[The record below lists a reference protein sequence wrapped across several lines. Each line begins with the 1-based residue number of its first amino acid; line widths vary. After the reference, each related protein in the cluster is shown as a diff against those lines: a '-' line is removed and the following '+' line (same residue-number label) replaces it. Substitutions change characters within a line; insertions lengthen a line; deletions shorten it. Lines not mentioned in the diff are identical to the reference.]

1 MHGSKQSKAA
11 IARGVI
17 IACALVFLY
26 LPIVTLIVYSF
37 NESRMVT
44 VWTQA
49 SLKWYRA
56 LFNNSDIIRAVGV
69 SLLVAF
75 MTACASVVLGTLA
88 AFVLTRVGS
97 FRGES
102 LFVLLMTAPMVLPE
116 VITGLALL
124 LIFVTLG
131 SHIPI
136 FADRGIWAIWIA
148 HVTFCSAYATMVLP
162 EVITGLAL
170 LLIFVTLGS
179 HIPIFADR
187 GIWAIWIA
195 HVTFC
200 SAYATVVIRS
210 RFRELDTSIEE
221 AAMDLGAG
229 PVKVFFAIILP
240 ALMPSEVAAFL
251 LAFTMSMDDLVIASF
266 IAGPDSTTLPML
278 IFSSVRR
285 GLSPEINALA
295 TIIVFIVSI
304 FTFFAW
310 LSMVKKQKRKRADA
324 AKAEKASAEE
334 QKLHYFAPHGDEM
347 LDSDFKLNPVALAL
361 LQAQAKALSRGE
373 DTAAATALA
382 LKSMR
387 SPNVVDTKGR
397 KAGAVVAA
405 EDGEAVDNTELAE
418 AYATAAEQA
427 LERVERE
434 EAEAALREAQ
444 VQQSKAEPS
453 TVAVSPVVTEEQAAK
468 LEAARKAASEAA
480 SAEVKKSSS
489 SSAKDATA
497 AQRIESEGIAQAGMA
512 RVKLEAA
519 RKAASEAAS
528 AEVKKSSSSSAK
540 DATAAQRIESEG
552 IAQAGMARVLDHE
565 EFGEVKFNPSN
576 GEDQDLIAP
585 APTSMK
591 AKLKGATAPATTST
605 SLADAKARKAATKA
619 AISKAQN
626 SETESNDSLEVA
638 SDKSNAKSSVV
649 ATTASSLAQSKARK
663 AAAAAARARA
673 LASSAS
679 DNKSAAEVT
688 KTSSSDIASANV
700 IDNTDK

>member
-102 LFVLLMTAPMVLPE
+102 LFVLLMTAP
-116 VITGLALL
+116 
-124 LIFVTLG
+124 
-131 SHIPI
+131 
-136 FADRGIWAIWIA
+136 
-148 HVTFCSAYATMVLP
+148 MVLP

-373 DTAAATALA
+373 DTAEATALA

-434 EAEAALREAQ
+434 EAETALREAQ

-453 TVAVSPVVTEEQAAK
+453 TVAVSPVVTEEQAA
-468 LEAARKAASEAA
+468 
-480 SAEVKKSSS
+480 
-489 SSAKDATA
+489 
-497 AQRIESEGIAQAGMA
+497 
-512 RVKLEAA
+512 KLEAA

-619 AISKAQN
+619 AISKAQS

-663 AAAAAARARA
+663 AAAAAARART
-673 LASSAS
+673 LASSDS
-679 DNKSAAEVT
+679 DNKSASEVT
-688 KTSSSDIASANV
+688 NTASTDIASANV

>member
-102 LFVLLMTAPMVLPE
+102 LFVLLMTAP
-116 VITGLALL
+116 
-124 LIFVTLG
+124 
-131 SHIPI
+131 
-136 FADRGIWAIWIA
+136 
-148 HVTFCSAYATMVLP
+148 MVLP

-512 RVKLEAA
+512 RV
-519 RKAASEAAS
+519 
-528 AEVKKSSSSSAK
+528 
-540 DATAAQRIESEG
+540 
-552 IAQAGMARVLDHE
+552 LDHE

-585 APTSMK
+585 AATSMK

-619 AISKAQN
+619 AISKAQS

>member
-102 LFVLLMTAPMVLPE
+102 LFVLLMTAP
-116 VITGLALL
+116 
-124 LIFVTLG
+124 
-131 SHIPI
+131 
-136 FADRGIWAIWIA
+136 
-148 HVTFCSAYATMVLP
+148 MVLP

-512 RVKLEAA
+512 RV
-519 RKAASEAAS
+519 
-528 AEVKKSSSSSAK
+528 
-540 DATAAQRIESEG
+540 
-552 IAQAGMARVLDHE
+552 LDHE

-619 AISKAQN
+619 AISKAQS
-626 SETESNDSLEVA
+626 SETESNDSVEVA

-679 DNKSAAEVT
+679 DNKSASEVT

>member
-102 LFVLLMTAPMVLPE
+102 LFVLLMTAP
-116 VITGLALL
+116 
-124 LIFVTLG
+124 
-131 SHIPI
+131 
-136 FADRGIWAIWIA
+136 
-148 HVTFCSAYATMVLP
+148 MVLP

-512 RVKLEAA
+512 RV
-519 RKAASEAAS
+519 
-528 AEVKKSSSSSAK
+528 
-540 DATAAQRIESEG
+540 
-552 IAQAGMARVLDHE
+552 LDHE

-585 APTSMK
+585 APTCMK

-673 LASSAS
+673 LASSDS

>member
-102 LFVLLMTAPMVLPE
+102 LFVLLMTAP
-116 VITGLALL
+116 
-124 LIFVTLG
+124 
-131 SHIPI
+131 
-136 FADRGIWAIWIA
+136 
-148 HVTFCSAYATMVLP
+148 MVLP

-512 RVKLEAA
+512 RV
-519 RKAASEAAS
+519 
-528 AEVKKSSSSSAK
+528 
-540 DATAAQRIESEG
+540 
-552 IAQAGMARVLDHE
+552 LDHE

-619 AISKAQN
+619 AISKAQS
-626 SETESNDSLEVA
+626 SETESNDSLEVV

>member
-102 LFVLLMTAPMVLPE
+102 LFVLLMTAP
-116 VITGLALL
+116 
-124 LIFVTLG
+124 
-131 SHIPI
+131 
-136 FADRGIWAIWIA
+136 
-148 HVTFCSAYATMVLP
+148 MVLP

-512 RVKLEAA
+512 RV
-519 RKAASEAAS
+519 
-528 AEVKKSSSSSAK
+528 
-540 DATAAQRIESEG
+540 
-552 IAQAGMARVLDHE
+552 LDHE

-619 AISKAQN
+619 AISKAQS

-688 KTSSSDIASANV
+688 KSSSSDIASANV

>member
-102 LFVLLMTAPMVLPE
+102 LFVLLMTAP
-116 VITGLALL
+116 
-124 LIFVTLG
+124 
-131 SHIPI
+131 
-136 FADRGIWAIWIA
+136 
-148 HVTFCSAYATMVLP
+148 MVLP

-444 VQQSKAEPS
+444 VQQRKAEPS
-453 TVAVSPVVTEEQAAK
+453 TVAVSPVVTEEQAA
-468 LEAARKAASEAA
+468 
-480 SAEVKKSSS
+480 
-489 SSAKDATA
+489 
-497 AQRIESEGIAQAGMA
+497 
-512 RVKLEAA
+512 KLEAA

-591 AKLKGATAPATTST
+591 AKLKGAAAPATTST

-619 AISKAQN
+619 AISKAQS

-673 LASSAS
+673 LASSNS

>member
-102 LFVLLMTAPMVLPE
+102 LFVLLMTAP
-116 VITGLALL
+116 
-124 LIFVTLG
+124 
-131 SHIPI
+131 
-136 FADRGIWAIWIA
+136 
-148 HVTFCSAYATMVLP
+148 MVLP

-453 TVAVSPVVTEEQAAK
+453 TVSVSPVVTEEQAA
-468 LEAARKAASEAA
+468 
-480 SAEVKKSSS
+480 
-489 SSAKDATA
+489 
-497 AQRIESEGIAQAGMA
+497 
-512 RVKLEAA
+512 KLEAA

-619 AISKAQN
+619 AISKAQS
-626 SETESNDSLEVA
+626 SETESNDLLEVA

>member
-102 LFVLLMTAPMVLPE
+102 LFVLLMTAP
-116 VITGLALL
+116 
-124 LIFVTLG
+124 
-131 SHIPI
+131 
-136 FADRGIWAIWIA
+136 
-148 HVTFCSAYATMVLP
+148 MVLP

-512 RVKLEAA
+512 RV
-519 RKAASEAAS
+519 
-528 AEVKKSSSSSAK
+528 
-540 DATAAQRIESEG
+540 
-552 IAQAGMARVLDHE
+552 LDHE

-619 AISKAQN
+619 AISKAQS

-663 AAAAAARARA
+663 AAAAAARARS

>member
-102 LFVLLMTAPMVLPE
+102 LFVLLMTAP
-116 VITGLALL
+116 
-124 LIFVTLG
+124 
-131 SHIPI
+131 
-136 FADRGIWAIWIA
+136 
-148 HVTFCSAYATMVLP
+148 MVLP

-512 RVKLEAA
+512 RV
-519 RKAASEAAS
+519 
-528 AEVKKSSSSSAK
+528 
-540 DATAAQRIESEG
+540 
-552 IAQAGMARVLDHE
+552 LDHE

-673 LASSAS
+673 LASSDS

-688 KTSSSDIASANV
+688 KSSSSDIASANV

>member
-102 LFVLLMTAPMVLPE
+102 LFVLLMTAP
-116 VITGLALL
+116 
-124 LIFVTLG
+124 
-131 SHIPI
+131 
-136 FADRGIWAIWIA
+136 
-148 HVTFCSAYATMVLP
+148 MVLP

-512 RVKLEAA
+512 RV
-519 RKAASEAAS
+519 
-528 AEVKKSSSSSAK
+528 
-540 DATAAQRIESEG
+540 
-552 IAQAGMARVLDHE
+552 LDHE

-619 AISKAQN
+619 AISKAQS

-673 LASSAS
+673 LASSNS
-679 DNKSAAEVT
+679 DNKSASEVT

>member
-102 LFVLLMTAPMVLPE
+102 LFVLLMTAP
-116 VITGLALL
+116 
-124 LIFVTLG
+124 
-131 SHIPI
+131 
-136 FADRGIWAIWIA
+136 
-148 HVTFCSAYATMVLP
+148 MVLP

-512 RVKLEAA
+512 RV
-519 RKAASEAAS
+519 
-528 AEVKKSSSSSAK
+528 
-540 DATAAQRIESEG
+540 
-552 IAQAGMARVLDHE
+552 LDHE

-619 AISKAQN
+619 AISKAQS
-626 SETESNDSLEVA
+626 SEIESNDSLEVA

-673 LASSAS
+673 IASSAS

>member
-102 LFVLLMTAPMVLPE
+102 LFVLLMTAP
-116 VITGLALL
+116 
-124 LIFVTLG
+124 
-131 SHIPI
+131 
-136 FADRGIWAIWIA
+136 
-148 HVTFCSAYATMVLP
+148 MVLP

-512 RVKLEAA
+512 RV
-519 RKAASEAAS
+519 
-528 AEVKKSSSSSAK
+528 
-540 DATAAQRIESEG
+540 
-552 IAQAGMARVLDHE
+552 LDHE

-619 AISKAQN
+619 AISKAQS
-626 SETESNDSLEVA
+626 SEIESNDSLEVA

-673 LASSAS
+673 LASSNS
-679 DNKSAAEVT
+679 DNKSASEVT

>member
-102 LFVLLMTAPMVLPE
+102 LFVLLMTAP
-116 VITGLALL
+116 
-124 LIFVTLG
+124 
-131 SHIPI
+131 
-136 FADRGIWAIWIA
+136 
-148 HVTFCSAYATMVLP
+148 MVLP

-512 RVKLEAA
+512 RV
-519 RKAASEAAS
+519 
-528 AEVKKSSSSSAK
+528 
-540 DATAAQRIESEG
+540 
-552 IAQAGMARVLDHE
+552 LDHE

-619 AISKAQN
+619 AISKAQS

-673 LASSAS
+673 LASSDS

-688 KTSSSDIASANV
+688 KSSSSDIASANV

>member
-1 MHGSKQSKAA
+1 MRVSKQSNAA

-97 FRGES
+97 FKGES
-102 LFVLLMTAPMVLPE
+102 LFVLLMTAP
-116 VITGLALL
+116 
-124 LIFVTLG
+124 
-131 SHIPI
+131 
-136 FADRGIWAIWIA
+136 
-148 HVTFCSAYATMVLP
+148 MVLP

-324 AKAEKASAEE
+324 AKAEKAAAEE

-434 EAEAALREAQ
+434 EAEAAMRDAQ
-444 VQQSKAEPS
+444 EQQNKAEPNI
-453 TVAVSPVVTEEQAAK
+453 VPQSPVVTEEQAA
-468 LEAARKAASEAA
+468 
-480 SAEVKKSSS
+480 
-489 SSAKDATA
+489 
-497 AQRIESEGIAQAGMA
+497 
-512 RVKLEAA
+512 KLEAA

-565 EFGEVKFNPSN
+565 EFGEVKFTPSN

-619 AISKAQN
+619 AISKAQ
-626 SETESNDSLEVA
+626 SAETEENDSLETTN
-638 SDKSNAKSSVV
+638 DKSHAKSSVV

-673 LASSAS
+673 LASSSS
-679 DNKSAAEVT
+679 DNKSASEVT
-688 KTSSSDIASANV
+688 NTASTDIASANV

>member
-102 LFVLLMTAPMVLPE
+102 LFVLLMTAP
-116 VITGLALL
+116 
-124 LIFVTLG
+124 
-131 SHIPI
+131 
-136 FADRGIWAIWIA
+136 
-148 HVTFCSAYATMVLP
+148 MVLP

-334 QKLHYFAPHGDEM
+334 QKLHYFAPHGDEI

-512 RVKLEAA
+512 RV
-519 RKAASEAAS
+519 
-528 AEVKKSSSSSAK
+528 
-540 DATAAQRIESEG
+540 
-552 IAQAGMARVLDHE
+552 LDHE

-619 AISKAQN
+619 AISKAQS

-663 AAAAAARARA
+663 AAAAAARART
-673 LASSAS
+673 LASSDS
-679 DNKSAAEVT
+679 DNKSASEVT
-688 KTSSSDIASANV
+688 NTASTDIASANV

>member
-102 LFVLLMTAPMVLPE
+102 LFVLLMTAP
-116 VITGLALL
+116 
-124 LIFVTLG
+124 
-131 SHIPI
+131 
-136 FADRGIWAIWIA
+136 
-148 HVTFCSAYATMVLP
+148 MVLP

-512 RVKLEAA
+512 RV
-519 RKAASEAAS
+519 
-528 AEVKKSSSSSAK
+528 
-540 DATAAQRIESEG
+540 
-552 IAQAGMARVLDHE
+552 LDHE

-619 AISKAQN
+619 AISKSQN

>member
-102 LFVLLMTAPMVLPE
+102 LFVLLMTAP
-116 VITGLALL
+116 
-124 LIFVTLG
+124 
-131 SHIPI
+131 
-136 FADRGIWAIWIA
+136 
-148 HVTFCSAYATMVLP
+148 MVLP

-512 RVKLEAA
+512 RV
-519 RKAASEAAS
+519 
-528 AEVKKSSSSSAK
+528 
-540 DATAAQRIESEG
+540 
-552 IAQAGMARVLDHE
+552 LDHE

-619 AISKAQN
+619 AISKAQS
-626 SETESNDSLEVA
+626 SETELNDSLEVA

-673 LASSAS
+673 LASSDS

>member
-148 HVTFCSAYATMVLP
+148 HVTFCSAYAT
-162 EVITGLAL
+162 
-170 LLIFVTLGS
+170 
-179 HIPIFADR
+179 
-187 GIWAIWIA
+187 
-195 HVTFC
+195 
-200 SAYATVVIRS
+200 VVIRS

-266 IAGPDSTTLPML
+266 IAGPNSTTLPML

-497 AQRIESEGIAQAGMA
+497 AQRIESEGM
-512 RVKLEAA
+512 
-519 RKAASEAAS
+519 
-528 AEVKKSSSSSAK
+528 
-540 DATAAQRIESEG
+540 
-552 IAQAGMARVLDHE
+552 AQAGMARVLDHE

-619 AISKAQN
+619 AISKAQS

-673 LASSAS
+673 LASSDS

>member
-102 LFVLLMTAPMVLPE
+102 LFVLLMTAP
-116 VITGLALL
+116 
-124 LIFVTLG
+124 
-131 SHIPI
+131 
-136 FADRGIWAIWIA
+136 
-148 HVTFCSAYATMVLP
+148 MVLP

-489 SSAKDATA
+489 
-497 AQRIESEGIAQAGMA
+497 R
-512 RVKLEAA
+512 
-519 RKAASEAAS
+519 
-528 AEVKKSSSSSAK
+528 SAK

-619 AISKAQN
+619 AISKAQS
-626 SETESNDSLEVA
+626 SEIESNDSLEVA

>member
-102 LFVLLMTAPMVLPE
+102 LFVLLMTAP
-116 VITGLALL
+116 
-124 LIFVTLG
+124 
-131 SHIPI
+131 
-136 FADRGIWAIWIA
+136 
-148 HVTFCSAYATMVLP
+148 MVLP

-512 RVKLEAA
+512 RV
-519 RKAASEAAS
+519 
-528 AEVKKSSSSSAK
+528 
-540 DATAAQRIESEG
+540 
-552 IAQAGMARVLDHE
+552 LDHE

-619 AISKAQN
+619 AISKAQS
-626 SETESNDSLEVA
+626 SETESNDSLEVD

>member
-102 LFVLLMTAPMVLPE
+102 LFVLLMTAP
-116 VITGLALL
+116 
-124 LIFVTLG
+124 
-131 SHIPI
+131 
-136 FADRGIWAIWIA
+136 
-148 HVTFCSAYATMVLP
+148 MVLP

-512 RVKLEAA
+512 RV
-519 RKAASEAAS
+519 
-528 AEVKKSSSSSAK
+528 
-540 DATAAQRIESEG
+540 
-552 IAQAGMARVLDHE
+552 LDHE

-619 AISKAQN
+619 AISKAQS
-626 SETESNDSLEVA
+626 SEIESNDSLEVA

-679 DNKSAAEVT
+679 DNKSASEVT

>member
-102 LFVLLMTAPMVLPE
+102 LFVLLMTAP
-116 VITGLALL
+116 
-124 LIFVTLG
+124 
-131 SHIPI
+131 
-136 FADRGIWAIWIA
+136 
-148 HVTFCSAYATMVLP
+148 MVLP

-434 EAEAALREAQ
+434 EAEAAMREAQ

-453 TVAVSPVVTEEQAAK
+453 TVAVSPVVTEEQAA
-468 LEAARKAASEAA
+468 
-480 SAEVKKSSS
+480 
-489 SSAKDATA
+489 
-497 AQRIESEGIAQAGMA
+497 
-512 RVKLEAA
+512 KLEAA

-619 AISKAQN
+619 AISKAQS
-626 SETESNDSLEVA
+626 SETELNDSLEVA

-673 LASSAS
+673 LASSDS

>member
-102 LFVLLMTAPMVLPE
+102 LFVLLMTAP
-116 VITGLALL
+116 
-124 LIFVTLG
+124 
-131 SHIPI
+131 
-136 FADRGIWAIWIA
+136 
-148 HVTFCSAYATMVLP
+148 MVLP

-434 EAEAALREAQ
+434 EAEAAMREAQ

-453 TVAVSPVVTEEQAAK
+453 TVAVSPVVTEEQAA
-468 LEAARKAASEAA
+468 
-480 SAEVKKSSS
+480 
-489 SSAKDATA
+489 
-497 AQRIESEGIAQAGMA
+497 
-512 RVKLEAA
+512 KLEAA

-619 AISKAQN
+619 AISKAQS
-626 SETESNDSLEVA
+626 SETESNDLKLIVA

-673 LASSAS
+673 LAFGDS

>member
-102 LFVLLMTAPMVLPE
+102 LFVLLMTAP
-116 VITGLALL
+116 
-124 LIFVTLG
+124 
-131 SHIPI
+131 
-136 FADRGIWAIWIA
+136 
-148 HVTFCSAYATMVLP
+148 MVLP

-512 RVKLEAA
+512 RV
-519 RKAASEAAS
+519 
-528 AEVKKSSSSSAK
+528 
-540 DATAAQRIESEG
+540 
-552 IAQAGMARVLDHE
+552 LDHE

-619 AISKAQN
+619 AISKAQS
-626 SETESNDSLEVA
+626 SETESNESQEPS
-638 SDKSNAKSSVV
+638 SDKSNTKPTTKSNVV

-673 LASSAS
+673 LASSDS

-688 KTSSSDIASANV
+688 KSSSSDIASANV

>member
-102 LFVLLMTAPMVLPE
+102 LFVLLMTAP
-116 VITGLALL
+116 
-124 LIFVTLG
+124 
-131 SHIPI
+131 
-136 FADRGIWAIWIA
+136 
-148 HVTFCSAYATMVLP
+148 MVLP

-453 TVAVSPVVTEEQAAK
+453 TVAVSPAVTEEQAA
-468 LEAARKAASEAA
+468 
-480 SAEVKKSSS
+480 
-489 SSAKDATA
+489 
-497 AQRIESEGIAQAGMA
+497 
-512 RVKLEAA
+512 KLEAA

-619 AISKAQN
+619 AISKAQS
-626 SETESNDSLEVA
+626 SEIESNDSLEVA

>member
-148 HVTFCSAYATMVLP
+148 HVTFCSAYAT
-162 EVITGLAL
+162 
-170 LLIFVTLGS
+170 
-179 HIPIFADR
+179 
-187 GIWAIWIA
+187 
-195 HVTFC
+195 
-200 SAYATVVIRS
+200 VVIRS

-266 IAGPDSTTLPML
+266 IAGPNSTTLPML

-512 RVKLEAA
+512 RV
-519 RKAASEAAS
+519 
-528 AEVKKSSSSSAK
+528 
-540 DATAAQRIESEG
+540 
-552 IAQAGMARVLDHE
+552 LDHE

-619 AISKAQN
+619 AISKAQS

-673 LASSAS
+673 LASSDS

>member
-102 LFVLLMTAPMVLPE
+102 LFVLLMTAP
-116 VITGLALL
+116 
-124 LIFVTLG
+124 
-131 SHIPI
+131 
-136 FADRGIWAIWIA
+136 
-148 HVTFCSAYATMVLP
+148 MVLP

-512 RVKLEAA
+512 RV
-519 RKAASEAAS
+519 
-528 AEVKKSSSSSAK
+528 
-540 DATAAQRIESEG
+540 
-552 IAQAGMARVLDHE
+552 LDHE

-619 AISKAQN
+619 AISKAQS

>member
-102 LFVLLMTAPMVLPE
+102 LFVLLMTAP
-116 VITGLALL
+116 
-124 LIFVTLG
+124 
-131 SHIPI
+131 
-136 FADRGIWAIWIA
+136 
-148 HVTFCSAYATMVLP
+148 MVLP

-512 RVKLEAA
+512 RV
-519 RKAASEAAS
+519 
-528 AEVKKSSSSSAK
+528 
-540 DATAAQRIESEG
+540 
-552 IAQAGMARVLDHE
+552 LDHE

-619 AISKAQN
+619 AISKAQS
-626 SETESNDSLEVA
+626 SETESNDSLEVT

-673 LASSAS
+673 LASSNS

>member
-102 LFVLLMTAPMVLPE
+102 LFVLLMTAP
-116 VITGLALL
+116 
-124 LIFVTLG
+124 
-131 SHIPI
+131 
-136 FADRGIWAIWIA
+136 
-148 HVTFCSAYATMVLP
+148 MVLP

-310 LSMVKKQKRKRADA
+310 LSMVKKQNRKRADA

-512 RVKLEAA
+512 RV
-519 RKAASEAAS
+519 
-528 AEVKKSSSSSAK
+528 
-540 DATAAQRIESEG
+540 
-552 IAQAGMARVLDHE
+552 LDHE

-619 AISKAQN
+619 AISKAQS

-663 AAAAAARARA
+663 AAAAAARART
-673 LASSAS
+673 LASSDS
-679 DNKSAAEVT
+679 DNKSASEVT
-688 KTSSSDIASANV
+688 NTASTDIASANV

>member
-102 LFVLLMTAPMVLPE
+102 LFVLLMTAP
-116 VITGLALL
+116 
-124 LIFVTLG
+124 
-131 SHIPI
+131 
-136 FADRGIWAIWIA
+136 
-148 HVTFCSAYATMVLP
+148 MVLP

-512 RVKLEAA
+512 RV
-519 RKAASEAAS
+519 
-528 AEVKKSSSSSAK
+528 
-540 DATAAQRIESEG
+540 
-552 IAQAGMARVLDHE
+552 LDHE

-619 AISKAQN
+619 AISKAQS
-626 SETESNDSLEVA
+626 SETESNDSVEVA

>member
-102 LFVLLMTAPMVLPE
+102 LFVLLMTAP
-116 VITGLALL
+116 
-124 LIFVTLG
+124 
-131 SHIPI
+131 
-136 FADRGIWAIWIA
+136 
-148 HVTFCSAYATMVLP
+148 MVLP

-405 EDGEAVDNTELAE
+405 ENGEAVDNTELAE

-453 TVAVSPVVTEEQAAK
+453 TVAVSPVVTEEQAA
-468 LEAARKAASEAA
+468 
-480 SAEVKKSSS
+480 
-489 SSAKDATA
+489 
-497 AQRIESEGIAQAGMA
+497 
-512 RVKLEAA
+512 KLEAA

-619 AISKAQN
+619 AISKAQS
-626 SETESNDSLEVA
+626 SEIESNDSLEVA

>member
-102 LFVLLMTAPMVLPE
+102 LFVLLMTAP
-116 VITGLALL
+116 
-124 LIFVTLG
+124 
-131 SHIPI
+131 
-136 FADRGIWAIWIA
+136 
-148 HVTFCSAYATMVLP
+148 MVLP

-512 RVKLEAA
+512 RV
-519 RKAASEAAS
+519 
-528 AEVKKSSSSSAK
+528 
-540 DATAAQRIESEG
+540 
-552 IAQAGMARVLDHE
+552 LDHE

-619 AISKAQN
+619 AISKAQS
-626 SETESNDSLEVA
+626 SETELNDSLEVA

>member
-102 LFVLLMTAPMVLPE
+102 LFVLLMTAP
-116 VITGLALL
+116 
-124 LIFVTLG
+124 
-131 SHIPI
+131 
-136 FADRGIWAIWIA
+136 
-148 HVTFCSAYATMVLP
+148 MVLP

-512 RVKLEAA
+512 RV
-519 RKAASEAAS
+519 
-528 AEVKKSSSSSAK
+528 
-540 DATAAQRIESEG
+540 
-552 IAQAGMARVLDHE
+552 LDHE

-576 GEDQDLIAP
+576 GVDQDLIAP

-619 AISKAQN
+619 AISKAQS
-626 SETESNDSLEVA
+626 SEIESNDSLEVA

>member
-102 LFVLLMTAPMVLPE
+102 LFVLLMTAP
-116 VITGLALL
+116 
-124 LIFVTLG
+124 
-131 SHIPI
+131 
-136 FADRGIWAIWIA
+136 
-148 HVTFCSAYATMVLP
+148 MVLP

-512 RVKLEAA
+512 RV
-519 RKAASEAAS
+519 
-528 AEVKKSSSSSAK
+528 
-540 DATAAQRIESEG
+540 
-552 IAQAGMARVLDHE
+552 LDHE

-619 AISKAQN
+619 AISKAQS
-626 SETESNDSLEVA
+626 SETESNDSLEVT

>member
-102 LFVLLMTAPMVLPE
+102 LFVLLMTAP
-116 VITGLALL
+116 
-124 LIFVTLG
+124 
-131 SHIPI
+131 
-136 FADRGIWAIWIA
+136 
-148 HVTFCSAYATMVLP
+148 MVLP

-512 RVKLEAA
+512 RV
-519 RKAASEAAS
+519 
-528 AEVKKSSSSSAK
+528 
-540 DATAAQRIESEG
+540 
-552 IAQAGMARVLDHE
+552 LDHE